1 VGGLHPPIDDRTRQL
16 LPLLFLDRVKH
27 RRRGRTRIS
36 RKNQATL
43 PIDALRA
50 AGLKPGD
57 ELVVQAAGSGR
68 IVLVRA
74 ADLIDRHAGK
84 APGVYPPDYLR
95 DLGNEWR

>member
-1 VGGLHPPIDDRTRQL
+1 MDQ
-16 LPLLFLDRVKH
+16 VKH

-43 PIDALRA
+43 PVEALRR

-57 ELVVQAAGSGR
+57 EMTVEVPGPGR

-74 ADLIDRHAGK
+74 LDLVDKHAGQ
-84 APGVYPPDYLR
+84 APGVYPPGYLDQLR
-95 DLGNEWR
+95 DEWR